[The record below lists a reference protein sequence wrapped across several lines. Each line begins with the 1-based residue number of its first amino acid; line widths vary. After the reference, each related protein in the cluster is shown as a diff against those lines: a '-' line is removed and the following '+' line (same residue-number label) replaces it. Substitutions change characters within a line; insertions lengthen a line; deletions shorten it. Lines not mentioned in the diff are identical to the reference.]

1 MDAEQLTEAVRK
13 HAKTVLLPSVAQAIV
28 DEMGAQ
34 ESQPLFILHTGAF
47 FGNEQDEWEVEAI
60 SQERVD
66 DYCRERSSQHDPLYT
81 IPPDAA
87 RRISELETE
96 LAEARK
102 EAARLKARSIAYEDA
117 YRVAYLA
124 TYQSHNGHWDA
135 TMQGGRGCPECI
147 RAREARENCDAILR
161 EGLEHL
167 VTIAGSAK

>member
-1 MDAEQLTEAVRK
+1 MNAEQLVESVRK

-87 RRISELETE
+87 RRIAELEAQRDG
-96 LAEARK
+96 LHEALLRVRHIVSLPPYGRR
-102 EAARLKARSIAYEDA
+102 EDIAQ
-117 YRVAYLA
+117 VV
-124 TYQSHNGHWDA
+124 
-135 TMQGGRGCPECI
+135 
-147 RAREARENCDAILR
+147 CDALGR
-161 EGLEHL
+161 E
-167 VTIAGSAK
+167 S